1 MKKVSIDELNE
12 SMYLS
17 KPEVSNSGVIMGS
30 EKQRVIGS
38 LSRTLKNYS
47 KNRKLKEMLLLY
59 N

>member
-1 MKKVSIDELNE
+1 
-12 SMYLS
+12 MYLS